1 MLGAWA
7 GDQLAFQLGRSA
19 GTDRLRI
26 LRTARGRRAVAW
38 ARSALDRRGATFIL
52 AARYVPVGRVAVNMS
67 AGALGY
73 ARRRFLGVSA
83 VAAVMWATCST
94 VVGVLT
100 AAWLGGQPLL
110 AMAVGV
116 VVGLVLGLLLDRVLA
131 RVWAR
136 RDAPA
141 ERAATVSGRA

>member
-1 MLGAWA
+1 
-7 GDQLAFQLGRSA
+7 
-19 GTDRLRI
+19 
-26 LRTARGRRAVAW
+26 
-38 ARSALDRRGATFIL
+38 
-52 AARYVPVGRVAVNMS
+52 VAVNMS

-83 VAAVMWATCST
+83 VAAVMWASLST

-141 ERAATVSGRA
+141 ERAAAVSSSA